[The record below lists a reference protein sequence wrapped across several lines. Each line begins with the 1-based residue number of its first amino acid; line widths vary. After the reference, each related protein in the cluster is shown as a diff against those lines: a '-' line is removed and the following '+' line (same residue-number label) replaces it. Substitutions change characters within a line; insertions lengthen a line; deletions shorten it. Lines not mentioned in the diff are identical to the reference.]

1 MIEFVGRIEDGMPE
15 LETQAHAWLPGPRS
29 PAVIYTHRL
38 TIALMDDS
46 GDVSDSNAVL
56 TRARELGWVETSD
69 YAGWEAPCP
78 GWEAT
83 LNGEH
88 FLVRQP
94 DGGAWY
100 DGTLPV
106 DDVWRAAA
114 RAAGQVFHFTAAT
127 LDVRTITEQVASGQA
142 LVVVSTLT

>member
-1 MIEFVGRIEDGMPE
+1 MPE
-15 LETQAHAWLPGPRS
+15 LEAQAHAWLAGPRS
-29 PAVIYTHRL
+29 PAVIYTHQL

-69 YAGWEAPCP
+69 YAGWAAPRP

-94 DGGAWY
+94 DGAAWY

-106 DDVWRAAA
+106 SDAWRAAVQQT
-114 RAAGQVFHFTAAT
+114 GHVFHFTAAT
-127 LDVRTITEQVASGQA
+127 LDVHAITEQIASGQA